1 MQMQWSTRIYRE
13 ILIPFKGLCGA
24 AVVYKVVEALYNV
37 MGQDADDVDFLME
50 NVAIATVGDVMDLVD
65 ENRIFVKQGLEMLKR
80 TQNEG
85 LKALMECTQVPIE
98 RLSAY
103 HIGFVIGHVSMR
115 AGDWIRQSGHWSS
128 LR

>member
-1 MQMQWSTRIYRE
+1 
-13 ILIPFKGLCGA
+13 
-24 AVVYKVVEALYNV
+24 
-37 MGQDADDVDFLME
+37 
-50 NVAIATVGDVMDLVD
+50 MDLVD

-85 LKALMECTQVPIE
+85 LKALMECTQVPTE

-103 HIGFVIGHVSMR
+103 HIGFVIRYVSMR
-115 AGDWIRQSGHWSS
+115 AGGWIRQSGHWSS